1 MNIPKTLVI
10 GIYLHGVLPLN
21 ENGEIQKEKV
31 PDGLCVTTINSV
43 APGISNISTIED
55 MENIATKLSIRIKT
69 RKNYDKLTNLQ
80 IKNLS
85 ENLRNLLVNTNKDQS
100 SDIIKVYHR
109 QYSKTQVK
117 SSFQKFTYQYD
128 NSFRI
133 KTYDSFDSIPN
144 KLFNKFSDGEPINP
158 KNFPEHYFNKIILYN
173 LDEFNLFEMLES
185 VGLDVEEISM
195 EHLMAFLVRLEVK
208 NLIIIDLS
216 CSVFNGDAKFLSD
229 RHIRQIRRQILFK

>member
-85 ENLRNLLVNTNKDQS
+85 ENLRNLLVNINKDQS
-100 SDIIKVYHR
+100 YDIIKVYHR

-144 KLFNKFSDGEPINP
+144 KLFNKFSDGELINP

-195 EHLMAFLVRLEVK
+195 EHLMVFLVRLGVK

>member
-55 MENIATKLSIRIKT
+55 MENIATKISISIKT

-80 IKNLS
+80 IKILS
-85 ENLRNLLVNTNKDQS
+85 ENLRTLLVNSNEDQS

-195 EHLMAFLVRLEVK
+195 EHLMAFLVRLGVK

>member
-21 ENGEIQKEKV
+21 ENGEIQTEKV

-80 IKNLS
+80 NKKLS
-85 ENLRNLLVNTNKDQS
+85 KKLRNLLVNINKDQS
-100 SDIIKVYHR
+100 YDIIKVYHR

-133 KTYDSFDSIPN
+133 KTYYSFDSIP
-144 KLFNKFSDGEPINP
+144 INYLI
-158 KNFPEHYFNKIILYN
+158 NFQ
-173 LDEFNLFEMLES
+173 MVS
-185 VGLDVEEISM
+185 
-195 EHLMAFLVRLEVK
+195 
-208 NLIIIDLS
+208 
-216 CSVFNGDAKFLSD
+216 
-229 RHIRQIRRQILFK
+229 

>member
-21 ENGEIQKEKV
+21 ENGEIQTEKV

-55 MENIATKLSIRIKT
+55 MENIATKLSISIKT

-85 ENLRNLLVNTNKDQS
+85 ENLRTLLVNTNKDQS

-109 QYSKTQVK
+109 QYS
-117 SSFQKFTYQYD
+117 
-128 NSFRI
+128 N
-133 KTYDSFDSIPN
+133 SIPN
-144 KLFNKFSDGEPINP
+144 KLFNKFSDGELINP

-195 EHLMAFLVRLEVK
+195 EHLMVFLVRLGVK

>member
-21 ENGEIQKEKV
+21 ENGEIQTEKV

-55 MENIATKLSIRIKT
+55 MENIATKISISIKT

-80 IKNLS
+80 IKILS
-85 ENLRNLLVNTNKDQS
+85 ENLRTLLVNSNEDQS

-195 EHLMAFLVRLEVK
+195 EHLMAFLVRLGVK